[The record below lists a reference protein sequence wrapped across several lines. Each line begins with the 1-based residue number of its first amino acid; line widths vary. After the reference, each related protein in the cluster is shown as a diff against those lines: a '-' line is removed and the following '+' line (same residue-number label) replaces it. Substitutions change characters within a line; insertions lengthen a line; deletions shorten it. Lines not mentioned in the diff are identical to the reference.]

1 MQTKLC
7 LTAKEVATCMSVSVL
22 MAYKIIKQLNDE
34 QKENGFIT
42 ISGKVNKQYL
52 ENKIYGGLPIESMEI
67 SNASL

>member
-7 LTAKEVATCMSVSVL
+7 LTAKEVAACMPVSVL

-52 ENKIYGGLPIESMEI
+52 ESKIYGGLPIESMEI